1 MQKIPPPSSY
11 SLTVE
16 TAGAAL
22 AGTSAFTV
30 GVERVMSALLVSSED
45 IAAASVS
52 TPGTVKARPRGFS
65 CFIGAGT
72 AGWVARNTISLGT
85 GGAGA
90 IFFAGSDT
98 AISGAAFSATASAM
112 DNDTGP
118 QLTPRICAQIFP
130 PSSHRSIS
138 SFLALSPASLPGA

>member
-11 SLTVE
+11 SLIVE
-16 TAGAAL
+16 TAGPAL
-22 AGTSAFTV
+22 AGSGAFTA
-30 GVERVMSALLVSSED
+30 GVERVIGALLVSSED

-65 CFIGAGT
+65 CFIGAG
-72 AGWVARNTISLGT
+72 WVARNTISL
-85 GGAGA
+85 
-90 IFFAGSDT
+90 GSDT

-130 PSSHRSIS
+130 PSSHKSIS
-138 SFLALSPASLPGA
+138 SFLTLSPASLPGA